1 MSVSEILRILHHGD
15 ASHSYDHGIGTRV
28 QSTGGNNPMVD
39 MMKRA
44 GRVFL
49 ATDHSYRTWNEKRG
63 AMSETVAL
71 KSSDLY
77 VTLVTYENTLK
88 YNSTA

>member
-1 MSVSEILRILHHGD
+1 
-15 ASHSYDHGIGTRV
+15 
-28 QSTGGNNPMVD
+28 MVD